1 MSTKSEFLFG
11 IINYILL
18 LLGLLLL
25 VVGFILMIGGGGNN
39 EYDFNP
45 EIFSNTRIIVS
56 PILIIIGYLGLGL
69 SIFYDR
75 GN

>member
-1 MSTKSEFLFG
+1 MAEEKSFLFNKFNYYIFLASLL
-11 IINYILL
+11 IIVI
-18 LLGLLLL
+18 
-25 VVGFILMIGGGGNN
+25 GFILMIGGGGSN

-45 EIFSNTRIIVS
+45 EIFSKTRIIIS
-56 PILIIIGYLGLGL
+56 PILIIIGYIGLGL

>member
-1 MSTKSEFLFG
+1 MSGEKFFLFNKFNYYIFLISLS
-11 IINYILL
+11 IIII
-18 LLGLLLL
+18 
-25 VVGFILMIGGGGNN
+25 GFTLMIGGGGDN

-45 EIFSNTRIIVS
+45 EIFSKTRIIVS

>member
-1 MSTKSEFLFG
+1 
-11 IINYILL
+11 
-18 LLGLLLL
+18 
-25 VVGFILMIGGGGNN
+25 MIGGGGDN

-45 EIFSNTRIIVS
+45 EIFSKARIIVS

>member
-1 MSTKSEFLFG
+1 
-11 IINYILL
+11 
-18 LLGLLLL
+18 
-25 VVGFILMIGGGGNN
+25 MIGGGSNN

-45 EIFSNTRIIVS
+45 EIFSKTRIIVS

>member
-1 MSTKSEFLFG
+1 MSKENFFLFNKFNYYIFLVSLL
-11 IINYILL
+11 IIVI
-18 LLGLLLL
+18 
-25 VVGFILMIGGGGNN
+25 GFILMIGGGGSN

-45 EIFSNTRIIVS
+45 EIFSKKRIIIS